1 MDFSQILDAIPT
13 KKVEDILYPK
23 IQIEDCEKIHP
34 LLTLDNYLTYMVF
47 LEKRPDLTEE
57 EKEVIYQIIK
67 RLQDNEKLE
76 YKLHME
82 KMLNPSFEEKGEVEE
97 ENIEV

>member
-13 KKVEDILYPK
+13 KTVEDIVAPK
-23 IQIEDCEKIHP
+23 FQLEDAQKIHP

-76 YKLHME
+76 YKLHMDN
-82 KMLNPSFEEKGEVEE
+82 MIDPSFEETKE